1 MGKEEFESPS
11 QAHQQPGLYL
21 ASRDPGR
28 NQSGPCPRP
37 LEAKATYSQ
46 TGRYREV
53 LAGPVKVTQH
63 LVAEPYSLLDL
74 TEVRGHPN
82 VRVTHSTARTMIRK

>member
-1 MGKEEFESPS
+1 MGRCRLELAGALALCFFSPAMPDS
-11 QAHQQPGLYL
+11 PV
-21 ASRDPGR
+21 S
-28 NQSGPCPRP
+28 RP

>member
-1 MGKEEFESPS
+1 MGKEEFESLS

-21 ASRDPGR
+21 ASREPGR

-37 LEAKATYSQ
+37 LEAEATYSQ

-63 LVAEPYSLLDL
+63 LVAERYSLLDL